1 MKKRIAVI
9 TTDELLFQKIYLYT
23 RDEYTAEHILPNVA
37 NKVTLARYEI
47 CILDVDSCPAIDDA
61 SCRILT
67 IGRSGAEIP
76 RPFNRAILRKI
87 SEQTDSSAMLRI
99 GDGCAYFRN
108 EEIKLTE
115 LELLLLERLI
125 RAGGNFVSREELLHD
140 VWEDS
145 ASGGILNVYIH
156 YLREKLEWRGE
167 KIILS
172 SRKQGYKIDE
182 KYLATNRL
190 Q

>member
-23 RDEYTAEHILPNVA
+23 RDDFTAERVLPTEAKNGR
-37 NKVTLARYEI
+37 LAGYEV

-61 SCRILT
+61 SCRIITL
-67 IGRSGAEIP
+67 GRCGADIP
-76 RPFNRAILRKI
+76 RPFDRLMLNKI
-87 SEQTDSSAMLRI
+87 SEQLSGGAMLHVR
-99 GDGCAYFRN
+99 DGRAYFKN
-108 EEIKLTE
+108 EEIRLTE
-115 LELLLLERLI
+115 MELLLLERLI
-125 RAGGNFVSREELLHD
+125 RAGGDYVGREEILHD
-140 VWEDS
+140 VWGDG
-145 ASGGILNVYIH
+145 ASDGILNVYIH

-172 SRKQGYKIDE
+172 SRKHGYKIDE
-182 KYLATNRL
+182 KYLAKNRL